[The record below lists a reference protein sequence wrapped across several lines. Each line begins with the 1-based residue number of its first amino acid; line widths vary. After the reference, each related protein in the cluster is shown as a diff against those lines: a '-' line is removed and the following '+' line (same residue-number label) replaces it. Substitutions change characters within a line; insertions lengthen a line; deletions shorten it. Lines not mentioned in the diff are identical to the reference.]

1 MYFLPT
7 MRGFFNAVIAQNV
20 NKDLTQFA
28 RQELEHMDWRN
39 ARAREYHRRK
49 WEYENR
55 WLMVKICK
63 YLATHYE
70 VYAKDVAHQFGISV
84 QKAVALLYKLDYED
98 NLINVRSH
106 GHSRNTYKLR
116 RGITFAGVD

>member
-7 MRGFFNAVIAQNV
+7 MRGFFHAVIAQDI
-20 NKDLTQFA
+20 NKDLTEYA
-28 RQELEHMDWRN
+28 RRQLEMMNWRN
-39 ARAREYHRRK
+39 ERAKEYHRRK

-55 WLMVKICK
+55 WRMVKICQ
-63 YLATHYE
+63 YLATAHE
-70 VYAKDVAHQFGISV
+70 VYAKEVAQHCGMSV

-98 NLINVRSH
+98 HLIDVRSH

-116 RGITFAGVD
+116 KGIAFAGVD

>member
-1 MYFLPT
+1 MYFNMT
-7 MRGFFNAVIAQNV
+7 MRNFFRVVIAQDIGE
-20 NKDLTQFA
+20 DLTEYA
-28 RQELEHMDWRN
+28 RRQLEVMDWRN

-55 WLMVKICK
+55 WRMVQICK

-70 VYAKDVAHQFGISV
+70 VYAKDVAHHFDISV

-106 GHSRNTYKLR
+106 SHSRNTYKLR
-116 RGITFAGVD
+116 RGITFAGVE

>member
-1 MYFLPT
+1 MYFNMT
-7 MRGFFNAVIAQNV
+7 MRNFFRVVIAQDIGE
-20 NKDLTQFA
+20 DLTEYA
-28 RQELEHMDWRN
+28 RRQLEKMDWRN
-39 ARAREYHRRK
+39 ERAKEYHRRK

-63 YLATHYE
+63 YLATNYE
-70 VYAKDVAHQFGISV
+70 VYAKDVAQHFGISV

-116 RGITFAGVD
+116 RGITFAGVE

>member
-7 MRGFFNAVIAQNV
+7 MREFFNAVIAQNI
-20 NKDLTQFA
+20 NKDLTEYA
-28 RQELEHMDWRN
+28 RRQLEMMNWRN
-39 ARAREYHRRK
+39 ERAKEYHRRK

-63 YLATHYE
+63 YLATNYE
-70 VYAKDVAHQFGISV
+70 VYAKEVAQHFGISV

-116 RGITFAGVD
+116 RGIIFAGVE

>member
-1 MYFLPT
+1 MYFNMT
-7 MRGFFNAVIAQNV
+7 MRNFFRVVIAQDIGE
-20 NKDLTQFA
+20 DLTEYA
-28 RQELEHMDWRN
+28 RRQLEKMDWRN
-39 ARAREYHRRK
+39 ERAKEYHRRK

-55 WLMVKICK
+55 WRMVQICK

-70 VYAKDVAHQFGISV
+70 VYAKDVAQHFGISV

>member
-1 MYFLPT
+1 MYFNMT
-7 MRGFFNAVIAQNV
+7 MRNFFRVVIAQDIGE
-20 NKDLTQFA
+20 DLTEYA
-28 RQELEHMDWRN
+28 RRQLEKMDWRN
-39 ARAREYHRRK
+39 ERAKEYHRRK

-63 YLATHYE
+63 HLATNYE
-70 VYAKDVAHQFGISV
+70 VYAKDVAQHFGISV